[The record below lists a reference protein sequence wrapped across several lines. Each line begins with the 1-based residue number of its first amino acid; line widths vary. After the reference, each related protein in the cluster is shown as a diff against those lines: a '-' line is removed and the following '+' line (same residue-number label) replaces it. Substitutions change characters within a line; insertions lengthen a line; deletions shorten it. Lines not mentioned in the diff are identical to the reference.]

1 MRRTRARAAAAET
14 TTPSSSS
21 SSDSRNVVELPYE
34 IWERII
40 ARIVRSEK
48 FASYVEYVEHDT
60 PEHYVMRLRGIDEEK
75 LERVLISNIRDANYA
90 AMLARQANDF
100 RAKRCGKT
108 KSRHS
113 AARVKRFDAF
123 WTDQSGE
130 MCVERGGRR

>member
-1 MRRTRARAAAAET
+1 MTIDVSAPTADCRARDDASHARAYRRRDDDA
-14 TTPSSSS
+14 
-21 SSDSRNVVELPYE
+21 VELPYE

-60 PEHYVMRLRGIDEEK
+60 PEHYLMRLRGIDEEK

-108 KSRHS
+108 ISARSSTGNRFSKNTTSRFH
-113 AARVKRFDAF
+113 
-123 WTDQSGE
+123 
-130 MCVERGGRR
+130 